1 MCCIPWVYKELD
13 MTEQLNLSE
22 LIPSEPASQVAL
34 VVKNPFAIAGATED
48 VGSILNGRI
57 PWWRKARQLTPVFL
71 PRESHGQ
78 RSLAS

>member
-1 MCCIPWVYKELD
+1 MCCIPWVCKELD

-48 VGSILNGRI
+48 AGSILNGRI